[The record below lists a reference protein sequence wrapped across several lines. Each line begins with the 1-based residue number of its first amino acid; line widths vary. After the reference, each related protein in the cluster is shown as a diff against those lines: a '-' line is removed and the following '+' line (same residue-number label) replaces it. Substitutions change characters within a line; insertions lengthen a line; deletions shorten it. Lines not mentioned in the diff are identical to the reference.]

1 MSASIWPLL
10 ACVEPDPLQG
20 HTGRGD
26 DIDDL
31 GVDGGVELGFCDAIA
46 RPGTAA
52 HPHQAA
58 CARRR
63 FWVLLHRHGEVR
75 QRTRSQPGGRRVAV
89 SIQTVC
95 SGFGIGGRRVSW
107 GVGRWVMRERGA
119 RVARRVRE
127 GSEVVGAEGL
137 EPPTYAL

>member
-1 MSASIWPLL
+1 MTTLMA
-10 ACVEPDPLQG
+10 
-20 HTGRGD
+20 
-26 DIDDL
+26 L
-31 GVDGGVELGFCDAIA
+31 GVDGGVELGCCDGIA

-58 CARRR
+58 CARRQ
-63 FWVLLHRHGEVR
+63 FWVLLHQHGQVR
-75 QRTRSQPGGRRVAV
+75 QRARHQPGGGRGAV

-95 SGFGIGGRRVSW
+95 SGLGIGGRRVSL

-127 GSEVVGAEGL
+127 WSEVVGAEGL